1 MAVVF
6 DPFTGQ
12 IIDTGN
18 TAGGGEI
25 NTASNVGAGEGVFK
39 QKVAEDLEFK
49 SLVAGTNVSL
59 ISDADTI
66 TISST
71 DTGEVNTASNI
82 GGGDGIFKQKTG
94 TDLEFK
100 SIVAGTNVSVVS
112 GTDTLTINAS
122 DSGEVNTASNVGGGS
137 GLFKQK
143 TGVDLEFKTL
153 VAGTNISFV
162 DGPLLDT
169 ITINATGGGSGEVNT
184 ASNVGTGEGLFK
196 QKVGTDLQFKSITAG
211 ENVSI
216 VSGTDSV
223 TISAQ
228 PTVTTLT
235 LANNASNENVTGF
248 LVDPLVK
255 DGFTADII
263 IKRDSPTEIVNI
275 NPTGYPVFSDKIVEI
290 SDGSCIIYSK
300 GSAIINKINADGTL
314 NTTFQTNANQF
325 SSPMFTAIYKVIDVT
340 EDASNQVFAIFGSFD
355 TFQSLSRNNV
365 CFIDGNGNDI
375 SDLYLNFGNATG
387 SGTGILGTVYSAT
400 KIKIPAAV
408 AVGTWASSSRY
419 GYLIQGVTA
428 INGTLTSSQ
437 LIVVSNE
444 QSGGYIEVPDGMGI
458 YASAR
463 LLTPTDKSIG
473 TCSFTYGTTTL
484 PTINWSDSESFYF
497 SRYSSSGPGASFDTV
512 YVYDFV
518 SPSQVS
524 VAVSSSGYS
533 PSPVI
538 INTIEPSPDGSFV
551 FFGGEF
557 NQVNSTNMRSF
568 AKIIVNSPTS
578 FSLDT
583 SFSPFYTLDPSAVV
597 YKILSSASSVAV
609 SGNLNAYPTYKNYVV
624 YDYSGA
630 LNTSAL
636 SVVNN
641 VFEFYYVLDFTPG
654 IFLQNPPGSTY
665 LYKYSAIAPVVYMTT
680 VYGCYDEVSNEMKI
694 QGYTKSAGPY
704 TGVDFSMTAG
714 GQLKY
719 TSTDVSGGGPF
730 TLKYKLQTM

>member
-18 TAGGGEI
+18 TAGGGGEV
-25 NTASNVGAGEGVFK
+25 NTASNVGTGEGVFK

-59 ISDADTI
+59 ISDVDTI

-71 DTGEVNTASNI
+71 DT
-82 GGGDGIFKQKTG
+82 
-94 TDLEFK
+94 
-100 SIVAGTNVSVVS
+100 
-112 GTDTLTINAS
+112 
-122 DSGEVNTASNVGGGS
+122 GEVNTASNVGGGS

-153 VAGTNISFV
+153 IAGTNISFV

-235 LANNASNENVTGF
+235 LANNASNQNVTGF
-248 LVDPLVK
+248 IVDPLTK
-255 DGFTADII
+255 DAFTADIV
-263 IKRDSPTEIVNI
+263 IKRDSPTEIVNV
-275 NPTGYPVFSDKIVEI
+275 NPAGYGIFGDKIIEL
-290 SDGSCIIYSK
+290 SDGSCIIYSS
-300 GSAIINKINADGTL
+300 GGGLINKINADGTL

-325 SSPMFTAIYKVIDVT
+325 TGGFFTIQSVIDVT
-340 EDASNQVFAIFGSFD
+340 EDVTNQVFAIFGTFN
-355 TFQSLSRNNV
+355 TFQSLSRNNI

-375 SDLYLNFGNATG
+375 PDLYLNFGNATVN
-387 SGTGILGTVYSAT
+387 SGTGLSGSVFSAT

-408 AVGTWASSSRY
+408 ATGPWTSSSRY
-419 GYLIQGVTA
+419 GYLIQGVNA
-428 INGTLTSSQ
+428 INGTFTSSQ
-437 LIVVSNE
+437 LIAVSNE
-444 QSGGYIEVPDGMGI
+444 QSGGYIEVPDALSL
-458 YASAR
+458 YTSAR
-463 LLTPTDKSIG
+463 LLTPTDKSLG

-497 SRYSSSGPGASFDTV
+497 SHYSSTGPGASFNTV

-533 PSPVI
+533 FSPVT

-557 NQVNSTNMRSF
+557 NQVNSINMRSF

-578 FSLDT
+578 FSLDA

-597 YKILSSASSVAV
+597 YKILASTSSVAV
-609 SGNLNAYPTYKNYVV
+609 SGSLNAYAIYKNYLV

-641 VFEFYYVLDFTPG
+641 IFEFYNVLNFTAG
-654 IFLQNPPGSTY
+654 LFVQNPPGAVY
-665 LYKYSAIAPVVYMTT
+665 LYKYGMIAPVVYMTT
-680 VYGCYDEVSNEMKI
+680 VYGCYDEVTSEMKI

-704 TGVDFSMTAG
+704 TGVDLSMTAG

-719 TSTDVSGGGPF
+719 NSTDVSGGGPF
-730 TLKYKLQTM
+730 TLKYKLETM